1 MVLVDPAGRTATD
14 PDCAEGDD
22 TCVQEKGQ
30 PKKKDQSV
38 DVLGTL
44 GQALDYIGSETSQRL
59 SNLAQDTL
67 QVIQN
72 VRRDPNCAVNLTAGG
87 FAAGAGFG
95 FYTGGFTV
103 GTAGALAGS
112 LELPGF
118 GTFSGEVGGL
128 TVGATGGG
136 VGIWNCR

>member
-67 QVIQN
+67 QVIQS
-72 VRRDPNCAVNLTAGG
+72 VRRDPNCAANMTAGG
-87 FAAGAGFG
+87 FAVGVGFG
-95 FYTGGFTV
+95 FTRE
-103 GTAGALAGS
+103 GS
-112 LELPGF
+112 P
-118 GTFSGEVGGL
+118 
-128 TVGATGGG
+128 
-136 VGIWNCR
+136 